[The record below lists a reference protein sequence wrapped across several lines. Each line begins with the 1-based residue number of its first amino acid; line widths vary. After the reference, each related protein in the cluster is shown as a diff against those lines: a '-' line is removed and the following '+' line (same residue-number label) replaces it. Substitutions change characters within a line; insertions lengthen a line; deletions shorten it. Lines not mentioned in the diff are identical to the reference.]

1 MFNRPPVSPQRLLAP
16 ALLVLLAACSGPDS
30 APGTVLSEPATAE
43 PLATGPWRGE
53 IEHFGHPLPFNF
65 EVAYGDDGVLSV
77 TYLNGPERMPVEQV
91 VEHPDGRIELNF
103 PSYSATLSAQ
113 HSDGR
118 LQGEIGL
125 ARRDGVQTFGFTAEP
140 GPTHRFFATPE
151 PAAIDVS
158 GRWQAT
164 ISYPG
169 LGFDQDA
176 VAILEQNGHRVHG
189 TFMTDVGDFRF
200 LYGEVRGRELHLSA
214 YDGGYTQ
221 LWFGELDDE
230 GRLAGRFDSATYAEA
245 TWVAELNPEA
255 RLVDPASV
263 TWLQDGVERFDFTFP
278 DLDGQ
283 PVSLSDPRYEG
294 KVVIVVLAGSWCPS
308 CHDEAAFMA
317 PFYETHR
324 DRGLA
329 IVNLMFEY
337 SNDFEDVREQVEA
350 FRDRYD
356 IGYDM
361 LFAGDSSRMTRG
373 SLLPALNG
381 IFAFPTTIFVDRR
394 GEVRRIHTSFP
405 GPATGLEHDNY
416 VRELRA
422 FVDMLLAE
430 TPDISQPRG

>member
-1 MFNRPPVSPQRLLAP
+1 MRNRPMIPLHRLLAP
-16 ALLVLLAACSGPDS
+16 VLLLLVAACGDPADVTGSS
-30 APGTVLSEPATAE
+30 FTEPARAE
-43 PLATGPWRGE
+43 RLTTGPWRGE
-53 IEHFGHPLPFNF
+53 IQHFGHALPFNF
-65 EVAYGDDGVLSV
+65 EVAYTDDDTLTV

-91 VEHPDGRIELNF
+91 IEHPDGRIELNF

-113 HSDGR
+113 LVQR
-118 LQGEIGL
+118 QLQGEIGL
-125 ARRDGVQTFGFTAEP
+125 VRRDGVQTFEFTAEP
-140 GPTHRFFATPE
+140 GPTHRFFATPQPVE
-151 PAAIDVS
+151 IDVS
-158 GRWQAT
+158 GRWEAK

-169 LGFDQDA
+169 FGFDQDA
-176 VAILEQNGHRVHG
+176 IAILEQDGHRVHG
-189 TFMTDVGDFRF
+189 TFLTDVGDFRF

-221 LWFGELDDE
+221 LWFGEMDEE

-245 TWVAELNPEA
+245 SWVAEPNAQA

-263 TWLQDGVERFDFTFP
+263 TWLQDGVERFDFTFA
-278 DLDGQ
+278 DLEGQ

-337 SNDFEDVREQVEA
+337 SNDLEDVRDQVEA

-361 LFAGDSSRMTRG
+361 LFAGDASRMTRG

-430 TPDISQPRG
+430 TPDA